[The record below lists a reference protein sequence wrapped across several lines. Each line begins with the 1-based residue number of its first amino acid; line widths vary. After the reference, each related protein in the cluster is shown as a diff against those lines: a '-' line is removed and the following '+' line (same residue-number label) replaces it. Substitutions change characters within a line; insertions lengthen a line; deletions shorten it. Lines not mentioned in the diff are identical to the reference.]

1 MGAIDGKHCQIQC
14 FDQTGSVYYNYK
26 GTFSIVLM
34 AISDADLNF
43 IYVDVGIPGSQND
56 AGIWSISDFKQAL
69 DNGTITFPEA
79 PQGTIPFHLLRDDA
93 FGMKENLLKPYPRNS
108 QSLTN
113 KEKIFNYR
121 FSRARRV
128 VENAFGLLVRYTNS
142 F

>member
-79 PQGTIPFHLLRDDA
+79 PQGTIPFL
-93 FGMKENLLKPYPRNS
+93 
-108 QSLTN
+108 SL
-113 KEKIFNYR
+113 IHI
-121 FSRARRV
+121 
-128 VENAFGLLVRYTNS
+128 
-142 F
+142 